1 MKIKETVKSVEYNGV
16 SRIATVEQT
25 ISRTND
31 CEYIG
36 NLYFRMADAY
46 RVIDN
51 QERTD
56 AEKTQARTNLA
67 TLQAELE
74 EYLVYLSGYTDSEE
88 A

>member
-16 SRIATVEQT
+16 SRVATVEQT

-67 TLQAELE
+67 NLQAELE

-88 A
+88 V